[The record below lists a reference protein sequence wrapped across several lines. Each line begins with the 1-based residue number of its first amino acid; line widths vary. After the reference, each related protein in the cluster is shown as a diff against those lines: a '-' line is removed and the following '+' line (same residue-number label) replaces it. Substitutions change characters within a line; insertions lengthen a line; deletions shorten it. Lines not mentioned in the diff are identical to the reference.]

1 MKKTAALIVL
11 IVALGAQ
18 AIANNLAELN
28 IRTMSNAPLKVVVDV
43 QLISQNNAIV
53 SIKNI
58 PVVHHNIQIFQ
69 VLISHKQ
76 RSFRS
81 QFLIM
86 KV

>member
-28 IRTMSNAPLKVVVDV
+28 IRTLSNAPLKVVIDG

-58 PVVHHNIQIFQ
+58 PAGHHNIQIFQ
-69 VLISHKQ
+69 VL
-76 RSFRS
+76 
-81 QFLIM
+81 
-86 KV
+86 